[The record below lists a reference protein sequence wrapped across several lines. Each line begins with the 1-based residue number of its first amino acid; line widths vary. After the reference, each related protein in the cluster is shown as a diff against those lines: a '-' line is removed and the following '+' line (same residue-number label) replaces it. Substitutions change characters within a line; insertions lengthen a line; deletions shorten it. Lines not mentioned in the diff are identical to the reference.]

1 MRACDHYL
9 RSERILADLE
19 ELVPTGEVTETDIAN
34 TLAAA
39 QVHATLAVAGAHA
52 LNAYSRGDEPELD
65 DWQAAAGDV
74 DADQVQIS
82 GSLRDN
88 LVALGW
94 TPPADEQ
101 TSPGGC

>member
-9 RSERILADLE
+9 KAEQSV
-19 ELVPTGEVTETDIAN
+19 ELIVEAARNGEVTDDEVAN

-65 DWQAAAGDV
+65 EWAAAAGGV
-74 DADQVQIS
+74 DPDEIQLSA
-82 GSLRDN
+82 GLRDS

-94 TPPADEQ
+94 TPPAGQEQ
-101 TSPGGC
+101 ER